1 MNLPSGLDCQR
12 IDATLGEVK
21 AIDTILHIDMCVGGN
36 PHGAEAIGMMAAGDA
51 TKAKTAVKKASK
63 SVGATGGKGQRK
75 GPQPALY
82 RDPKS
87 GATWSRRGRAPA
99 WLASFKD
106 RSKYLIG

>member
-1 MNLPSGLDCQR
+1 MDCQR

-51 TKAKTAVKKASK
+51 KKASK

-75 GPQPALY
+75 GPQPTLY

-87 GATWSRRGRAPA
+87 DATWSGRGRAPA

-106 RSKYLIG
+106 QSKYLIG